1 MKRSL
6 RSISTVIGIGTLLSK
21 AFGMIRQIALA
32 AVFGVGAAYDAYNY
46 AYILPGFFLVLI
58 GGSNGPLHN
67 SIVSVLSRRS
77 KQEGGQIL
85 YSINTSILLPLIL
98 ISLILFFVPSVFFVI
113 IINFYHYIK
122 NTTYELIA

>member
-6 RSISTVIGIGTLLSK
+6 RSISTAIGIGTLLSK
-21 AFGMIRQIALA
+21 AFGMIRQIAIA

-58 GGSNGPLHN
+58 GGINGPLHN

-77 KQEGGQIL
+77 RQEGGHIL

-98 ISLILFFVPSVFFVI
+98 ISLILFFAADQI
-113 IINFYHYIK
+113 IQLMAPGLEVQTHK
-122 NTTYELIA
+122 IATEQ

>member
-21 AFGMIRQIALA
+21 AFGMIRQIAIA
-32 AVFGVGAAYDAYNY
+32 AVFGVGTAYDAYNY

-58 GGSNGPLHN
+58 GGINGPLHN

-77 KQEGGQIL
+77 RQEGGHIL

-98 ISLILFFVPSVFFVI
+98 ISVILFVAADQI
-113 IINFYHYIK
+113 IQLMAPGLEVQTHK
-122 NTTYELIA
+122 LSLIHI